1 MHTIDL
7 EGIDTTVQKTHEWLT
22 EIMATLGV
30 DDGVAYRT
38 LRAVLH
44 ALRDRLTIDEAV
56 QLGAQLPMLIRGL
69 YYEGWCP
76 RRKPIKANRAQFLE
90 RVRTSDCWRPGQL
103 HPELFVRAV
112 LSVLARHISAG
123 EVNDIL
129 AILPADLR
137 ELWPAPALARA
148 AAQR

>member
-7 EGIDTTVQKTHEWLT
+7 QGIDTTVQKTNEWLK
-22 EIMATLGV
+22 EIMVTLGV

-44 ALRDRLTIDEAV
+44 ALRDRLSIDEAV

-76 RRKPIKANRAQFLE
+76 RRTPTKANRAQFIE
-90 RVRTSDCWRPGQL
+90 QVRSSDCWRPGQL

-112 LSVLARHISAG
+112 LSVLTRHISAG
-123 EVNDIL
+123 EVNDIQ
-129 AILPADLR
+129 AILPTEFR
-137 ELWPAPALARA
+137 ELWPAPAVTRA
-148 AAQR
+148 ASQR